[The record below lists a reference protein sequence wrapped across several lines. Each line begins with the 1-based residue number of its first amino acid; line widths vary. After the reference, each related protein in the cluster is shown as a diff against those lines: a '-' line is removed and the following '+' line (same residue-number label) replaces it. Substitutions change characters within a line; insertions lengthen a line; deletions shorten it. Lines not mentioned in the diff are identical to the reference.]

1 MEELAKVGEVGI
13 TFGAVFAAVVVLALI
28 FAPFVQSSR
37 ISRREEKW
45 YENK

>member
-1 MEELAKVGEVGI
+1 VEEAVVKVGI
-13 TFGAVFAAVVVLALI
+13 TFGVVFAAGLLLI
-28 FAPFVQSSR
+28 AVIAASMQSSR